1 LAAPA
6 SDPPEEDDEEEL
18 ADEDREDIL
27 FRGISVTLREFRVE
41 SNKKPCGFPVFEGR
55 RTNILLNLIKRLFK
69 KTCSRLFDVKK
80 HFLMSFLKT
89 FFKQTKLV
97 V

>member
-6 SDPPEEDDEEEL
+6 SDPPEEDDDEEL

-41 SNKKPCGFPVFEGR
+41 SNKKPCGFPVFR
-55 RTNILLNLIKRLFK
+55 RPAHEYSSELDKRFI
-69 KTCSRLFDVKK
+69 
-80 HFLMSFLKT
+80 
-89 FFKQTKLV
+89 
-97 V
+97 